1 MFPRILIPRRSFRIR
16 PVCVYALLSL
26 SIGCARSAVP
36 PSSPIV
42 AMVNDD
48 GISLSEF
55 KTAFMD
61 VEIKGSLDEN
71 SDSVKELKRNLLNQ
85 LIEQHLFLEEA
96 GRMKLDVSPEEL
108 SQAVERIK
116 GDYASGEFETM
127 LQSRQT
133 TFEEWRERL
142 RQEILSQKVINQSVP
157 ENIQITDEEIQAHYK
172 EHPGDFVQPEEVRAR
187 QIVVANV
194 ETANA
199 IREQAMQGADFAA
212 LAKAHSLSP
221 DKAQGGDLGFFAR
234 GDMPEEF
241 DVVFNLGVGQI
252 SPIVKT
258 AYGHH
263 IFKVEERHPARPLSP
278 SEAADRVR
286 AQLTQERREQLF
298 AAWVAGLKA
307 KARITVNDQILF
319 QPLGPFAASRGRAD
333 E

>member
-1 MFPRILIPRRSFRIR
+1 MIPRIMTPLRSFRIR

-26 SIGCARSAVP
+26 SIGCARSPAP

-42 AMVNDD
+42 AMVDDD

-96 GRMKLDVSPEEL
+96 GRMKLEVSPEEL
-108 SQAVERIK
+108 RQAVERIK

-127 LQSRQT
+127 LQTRQT
-133 TFEEWRERL
+133 TFEDWRERL
-142 RQEILSQKVINQSVP
+142 RQEILSQKVINQAVP
-157 ENIQITDEEIQAHYK
+157 ENIQITDEEIHAYYK
-172 EHPGDFVQPEEVRAR
+172 EHPKDFVQPEEVRAR

-194 ETANA
+194 ETATA
-199 IREQAMQGADFAA
+199 IRQQAMQGGDFVA

-221 DKAQGGDLGFFAR
+221 DKEQGGDLGYFAR
-234 GDMPEEF
+234 GSMPEEF
-241 DVVFNLGVGQI
+241 DVVFTLGVGQI

-258 AYGHH
+258 AYGYH
-263 IFKVEERHPARPLSP
+263 IFKVEERHPSRPLSP
-278 SEAADRVR
+278 AEAADEIR

-298 AAWVAGLKA
+298 AAWVAGLKE

-319 QPLGPFAASRGRAD
+319 QPLGPFAESRGVTH